1 MAELRL
7 GRGNPLAPFTSTR
20 KGQIYKRT
28 RRPFLFFRRFFWP
41 IRYAALRSGPVL
53 HRFLTTEK
61 KNDSPHV
68 GNVSYLGVGGGKN
81 GSNPAMEEAKTE
93 ALKLQNELSRVK
105 LEKLRGDLLEK
116 REVIFLVEHTLVVLR
131 QRILG
136 LPALVC
142 AELRELDHNQL
153 YAVRRKV
160 EGVVDD
166 ALTQAAD
173 TLVQAV
179 QPGGFIARMNAEEDG
194 PVIEDTIDAR
204 DCKRAAV
211 NAKRRAVKQAEAAG
225 NGGLISR
232 GSG

>member
-1 MAELRL
+1 
-7 GRGNPLAPFTSTR
+7 
-20 KGQIYKRT
+20 
-28 RRPFLFFRRFFWP
+28 
-41 IRYAALRSGPVL
+41 
-53 HRFLTTEK
+53 
-61 KNDSPHV
+61 
-68 GNVSYLGVGGGKN
+68 
-81 GSNPAMEEAKTE
+81 
-93 ALKLQNELSRVK
+93 
-105 LEKLRGDLLEK
+105 
-116 REVIFLVEHTLVVLR
+116 
-131 QRILG
+131 
-136 LPALVC
+136 
-142 AELRELDHNQL
+142 LRELDHNQL

>member
-1 MAELRL
+1 
-7 GRGNPLAPFTSTR
+7 
-20 KGQIYKRT
+20 
-28 RRPFLFFRRFFWP
+28 
-41 IRYAALRSGPVL
+41 
-53 HRFLTTEK
+53 
-61 KNDSPHV
+61 
-68 GNVSYLGVGGGKN
+68 
-81 GSNPAMEEAKTE
+81 MEEAKTE
-93 ALKLQNELSRVK
+93 ALKLQNELSRVN
-105 LEKLRGDLLEK
+105 LEKLRGDLLER
-116 REVIFLVEHTLVVLR
+116 REVIFVVEHTLVVLR

-153 YAVRRKV
+153 YAIRRKV

-179 QPGGFIARMNAEEDG
+179 QPGGFIARMNAEEDR

-204 DCKRAAV
+204 DRKRAAV
-211 NAKRRAVKQAEAAG
+211 NARRRAKRRAVKQAEAAG

>member
-1 MAELRL
+1 VKPRTVRGRHGHPGANAE
-7 GRGNPLAPFTSTR
+7 ADSC
-20 KGQIYKRT
+20 
-28 RRPFLFFRRFFWP
+28 RFFQHFSAHC
-41 IRYAALRSGPVL
+41 AAERPGFASIFDHG
-53 HRFLTTEK
+53 EK
-61 KNDSPHV
+61 KPISPHV

-105 LEKLRGDLLEK
+105 LEKLRGDLLER
-116 REVIFLVEHTLVVLR
+116 REVIFVVEHTLVVLR

-153 YAVRRKV
+153 YAIRRKV

-173 TLVQAV
+173 TLVQAPRKIV
-179 QPGGFIARMNAEEDG
+179 P
-194 PVIEDTIDAR
+194 
-204 DCKRAAV
+204 
-211 NAKRRAVKQAEAAG
+211 
-225 NGGLISR
+225 
-232 GSG
+232 